1 MDTRPQTGVFL
12 LAIDYDIPLTN
23 PTISQDIR
31 NLLGI
36 WGGLFTGKMRQIGY
50 PNLKVRNYS
59 KIMELTTTVL
69 HFHST
74 WGTIL
79 WIGLLGMEP
88 LSR

>member
-36 WGGLFTGKMRQIGY
+36 WGGLFIGNMRQIGY
-50 PNLKVRNYS
+50 PNLEGEELFENYGVDYNCTS
-59 KIMELTTTVL
+59 
-69 HFHST
+69 F
-74 WGTIL
+74 
-79 WIGLLGMEP
+79 
-88 LSR
+88 